1 MANTKVK
8 LGNKPKTFEKA
19 VEIVLLDES
28 IADILIKFK
37 YRTRS
42 EFAALFNPEPVGP
55 VESDAPIVQ
64 KTVVDWFKEADESNA
79 EFVLK
84 IAEGW
89 DLDDKF
95 CQESL
100 LQLED
105 ENPGALAAIAL
116 TYRKSVGEARVKNS

>member
-1 MANTKVK
+1 MANKVT

-19 VEIVLLDES
+19 VGIVLLDGS
-28 IADILIKFK
+28 IADIEVKFI

-42 EFAALFNPEPVGP
+42 EFAALFDPKSDEPAA
-55 VESDAPIVQ
+55 APAAGAPQ
-64 KTVVDWFKEADESNA
+64 KTVADYFMEQDKSNA
-79 EFVLK
+79 EFVMK

-95 CQESL
+95 GEPAL

-105 ENPGALAAIAL
+105 EYPGALAAIAL
-116 TYRKSVGEARVKNS
+116 TYRQSVGEARVKN

>member
-1 MANTKVK
+1 MANAKVK
-8 LGNKPKTFEKA
+8 MGNKPKTFEKV
-19 VEIVLLDES
+19 VEIVLLDET

-42 EFAALFNPEPVGP
+42 EFAALFNPEAAAEPSEGAPV
-55 VESDAPIVQ
+55 VQ
-64 KTVVDWFKEADESNA
+64 KSVADWFKEADKSNA